1 MFKIAYFKPMVLLL
15 LFAMAGLRVFAAPE
29 IDSTFR
35 DYVITTNGDTIKGK
49 VLSLHAASV
58 KIDPLTDAHPIVY
71 NYGQVKEVCRNG
83 ISYGPV
89 VSMIGYHK
97 HLFAERV
104 QKGAI
109 NLFKYTIHQRYG
121 KLVSYYAGKA
131 NALPV
136 EVKTNGDWPRGFRSK
151 ETRKNNLLAL
161 IADDDQLTRELNAK
175 LDYSFD
181 ELTDL
186 VIRYNSRHSKN

>member
-1 MFKIAYFKPMVLLL
+1 MFKITYSKPLVLLF
-15 LFAMAGLRVFAAPE
+15 LFTLSGSGVFATPN

-35 DYVITTNGDTIKGK
+35 DYIITTSGDTIKGK

-58 KIDPLTDAHPIVY
+58 KIDPLTEVHPIVY
-71 NYGQVKEVCRNG
+71 NYTQVKEVCRNG

-97 HLFAERV
+97 HVFAERI

-109 NLFKYTIHQRYG
+109 NLFKYTIYQRYG

-131 NALPV
+131 NDLPV

-161 IADDDQLTRELNAK
+161 IADDDQLTRELSAK

-186 VIRYNSRHSKN
+186 VIRYNNRHTKN